1 MSDNNND
8 EKKEEVK
15 ENNTEKKKEENVSK
29 NNNSKKID
37 YFKTDIEKDENLS
50 KYIDVDNTE
59 KPKYRLNFS
68 KIIKLAKTNS
78 SKFEKYSEIEYNCNI
93 CLNSSQIDIANKI
106 NAFSLLSFIN
116 FNNQF
121 YDNLFYLNNR
131 IIKLLS
137 KDKGIEAFIFIRTL
151 YRASKILF
159 ENFKNYFHSYYYL
172 NLAIMI
178 KDKAKIDIDSS
189 KLLNS
194 LMTTLKENTEKYL
207 ITKQNSFM
215 NMQEFNS
222 EKINSIKEILNN
234 IGKNN
239 INNDDNIYYVINKNW
254 VDRACNFFNEYERLF
269 NLHNDVDFTNF
280 IAKSFNL
287 NNIYC
292 KYIGEELTNL
302 TIEDSD
308 KNIPFFPGPIDNYS
322 ITDFKDFW
330 NETEFTKLQNNYF
343 IKDGLELNKNYYLI
357 NKNTWKTLNEIF
369 QSTNE
374 IKRKGND
381 IDLMVLKCIIFEK
394 NLQKKEYINHL
405 RRKYIQI
412 SKKESVYDLKD
423 KILRSINNVK
433 KTYKELILKIK
444 QKDND
449 YKENTL
455 TYDENDEN
463 NNNIEEEIN
472 LNKKT
477 IHFFECSY
485 EKKDI
490 LSEMIIAYS
499 NSIKSIKYEIQK
511 LDIEESLLM
520 ENFPCNGLRKNNNLL
535 LIEIKDENE
544 ENFLNEN
551 DNKCSECQKEIN
563 KETEFKCEKCNLNQ
577 YCSYQCSKKNE
588 THNKIHKYLDNFL
601 IEEFSLKKLFQ
612 INIQDIVKEE
622 SNHGLCGLLNL
633 GNTCFMNSV
642 IQCLSNTEDLT
653 KYFLLDFY
661 EQEMNLGNRFGSS
674 GNLVESYSKLIN
686 LLWNREN
693 NNPINPKFFISE
705 IIKKLKQYRYNNQQD
720 AHEFLSLFIDNLHED
735 INRISN
741 KPYIE
746 LKERQENENDE
757 QASYRWWKSHRL
769 RENSIISDLFYGQF
783 KSDIKCLKCNRNSI
797 TYDPFMFLGLSL
809 PISSFKIKL
818 KFFYKKNCYS
828 IDFLIWGDCKIF
840 DLKNRCFEL
849 NVLKELNIEKNLN
862 LIEAV
867 ALNKEKIINSIVKNN
882 EDIVYN
888 YIKEG
893 QEICLFKKDSLD
905 CFNIYC
911 YPVKITSED
920 SMIFGKSYKINF
932 LSYPIGISINHNTT
946 IENLKNIIYEQLN
959 HMLDSKVDTQNN
971 LFNLYI
977 YHNFKEKS
985 FSFNFFSTKPTCEF
999 CHQRFN
1005 QSSPFC
1011 NINSQFNNT
1020 EILGNI
1026 INQFQNNRPLILLFE
1041 SEYFINESAY
1051 INSDMLIKNYIP
1063 IPLLEN
1069 AEKTSLYNSLESFKE
1084 DEKLND
1090 NGWYCN
1096 KCKEHTQAI
1105 KKLNIYRAPNYL
1117 IIHLKRFRIRN
1128 GIKGQQFGRK
1138 NEVFISYPI
1147 NNFDLSDY
1155 VIGPNKKKAIYNLY
1169 GVVEHFGSLSQGHY
1183 IAKCKNFGKWY
1194 LFNDQEC
1201 DEINDNIVSKNAY
1214 LLFYKRKGLENE
1226 F

>member
-207 ITKQNSFM
+207 ITKQNLFM

-653 KYFLLDFY
+653 KYFY
-661 EQEMNLGNRFGSS
+661 
-674 GNLVESYSKLIN
+674 
-686 LLWNREN
+686 
-693 NNPINPKFFISE
+693 
-705 IIKKLKQYRYNNQQD
+705 
-720 AHEFLSLFIDNLHED
+720 
-735 INRISN
+735 
-741 KPYIE
+741 
-746 LKERQENENDE
+746 
-757 QASYRWWKSHRL
+757 
-769 RENSIISDLFYGQF
+769 
-783 KSDIKCLKCNRNSI
+783 
-797 TYDPFMFLGLSL
+797 
-809 PISSFKIKL
+809 
-818 KFFYKKNCYS
+818 
-828 IDFLIWGDCKIF
+828 
-840 DLKNRCFEL
+840 
-849 NVLKELNIEKNLN
+849 
-862 LIEAV
+862 
-867 ALNKEKIINSIVKNN
+867 
-882 EDIVYN
+882 
-888 YIKEG
+888 
-893 QEICLFKKDSLD
+893 
-905 CFNIYC
+905 
-911 YPVKITSED
+911 
-920 SMIFGKSYKINF
+920 
-932 LSYPIGISINHNTT
+932 
-946 IENLKNIIYEQLN
+946 
-959 HMLDSKVDTQNN
+959 
-971 LFNLYI
+971 
-977 YHNFKEKS
+977 
-985 FSFNFFSTKPTCEF
+985 
-999 CHQRFN
+999 
-1005 QSSPFC
+1005 
-1011 NINSQFNNT
+1011 
-1020 EILGNI
+1020 
-1026 INQFQNNRPLILLFE
+1026 
-1041 SEYFINESAY
+1041 
-1051 INSDMLIKNYIP
+1051 
-1063 IPLLEN
+1063 
-1069 AEKTSLYNSLESFKE
+1069 
-1084 DEKLND
+1084 
-1090 NGWYCN
+1090 
-1096 KCKEHTQAI
+1096 
-1105 KKLNIYRAPNYL
+1105 
-1117 IIHLKRFRIRN
+1117 
-1128 GIKGQQFGRK
+1128 
-1138 NEVFISYPI
+1138 
-1147 NNFDLSDY
+1147 
-1155 VIGPNKKKAIYNLY
+1155 
-1169 GVVEHFGSLSQGHY
+1169 
-1183 IAKCKNFGKWY
+1183 
-1194 LFNDQEC
+1194 
-1201 DEINDNIVSKNAY
+1201 
-1214 LLFYKRKGLENE
+1214 
-1226 F
+1226 

>member
-1 MSDNNND
+1 MSDNNKDEKKDEIKENVL
-8 EKKEEVK
+8 EKKEEDK
-15 ENNTEKKKEENVSK
+15 AKKD
-29 NNNSKKID
+29 NSNKID

-50 KYIDVDNTE
+50 KYIDVDNKK

-68 KIIKLAKTNS
+68 KIIKSAKSNS
-78 SKFEKYSEIEYNCNI
+78 SSFEYYSEIEYNCNI
-93 CLNSSQIDIANKI
+93 CLNSSLIDMANKI
-106 NAFSLLSFIN
+106 NAFSLLSYIN
-116 FNNQF
+116 FNNEF

-131 IIKLLS
+131 IIKLLG

-159 ENFKNYFHSYYYL
+159 EKYKNYFHSYYYA
-172 NLAIMI
+172 NLALII
-178 KDKAKIDIDSS
+178 KDKSKIDQDSIR
-189 KLLNS
+189 LLNK
-194 LMTTLKENTEKYL
+194 LMTTLKEDTEEYIIK
-207 ITKQNSFM
+207 KQNLFM
-215 NMQEFNS
+215 NPETFNS
-222 EKINSIKEILNN
+222 EKINSLKEILNN

-239 INNDDNIYYVINKNW
+239 INNDDNLYYVINKNW
-254 VDRACNFFNEYERLF
+254 VDRACNFFNEYERLI
-269 NLHNDVDFTNF
+269 NLKKDEDFAIF
-280 IAKSFNL
+280 MDKSFKF
-287 NNIYC
+287 NNIYS

-322 ITDFKDFW
+322 ITVFKDFW
-330 NETEFTKLQNNYF
+330 SDSELKNVQNNFF
-343 IKDGLELNKNYYLI
+343 IKEGLEINKNYYLI
-357 NKNTWKTLNEIF
+357 NKNTWISLNEIF

-374 IKRKGND
+374 IKRKGDNN
-381 IDLMVLKCIIFEK
+381 DLMILKCIIFEK
-394 NLQKKEYINHL
+394 NLQKKENVNHL

-412 SKKESVYDLKD
+412 SKKQSVNDLKE
-423 KILRSINNVK
+423 KILRSINDLK
-433 KTYKELILKIK
+433 KTYKQIILKLK

-449 YKENTL
+449 YKENKL
-455 TYDENDEN
+455 SDDKNDEKN
-463 NNNIEEEIN
+463 DLEDIN
-472 LNKKT
+472 SKTKT

-499 NSIKSIKYEIQK
+499 NSIQSIKYDIKK
-511 LDIEESLLM
+511 LDINESLLM
-520 ENFPCNGLRKNNNLL
+520 EEFPCNGLRKNNNLL

-551 DNKCSECQKEIN
+551 DNKCSECGKEIE

-577 YCSYQCSKKNE
+577 YCSYLCSKTNK
-588 THNKIHKYLDNFL
+588 THIKIDESLDNFL
-601 IEEFSLKKLFQ
+601 IEEFSLIKLFQ
-612 INIQDIVKEE
+612 KNLQDIVKEG
-622 SNHGLCGLLNL
+622 SNHGLSGLINL

-661 EQEMNLGNRFGSS
+661 QQEMNLGNRLGSN

-686 LLWNREN
+686 LLWNDEKN
-693 NNPINPKFFISE
+693 KIIDPTFFISQ
-705 IIKKLKQYRYNNQQD
+705 IIKKLNQYRYNNQQD

-746 LKERQENENDE
+746 LKERQENEDDE
-757 QASYRWWKSHRL
+757 KASYRWWKSHRL
-769 RENSIISDLFYGQF
+769 RENSIISDLFYGQL
-783 KSDIKCLKCNRNSI
+783 KSNIKCLKCNRNSI
-797 TYDPFMFLGLSL
+797 TFDPFMFLGLSL

-818 KFFYKKNCYS
+818 KFFYMKNCYS
-828 IDFLIWGDCKIF
+828 IDFLIWGDCRIY

-849 NVLKELNIEKNLN
+849 NVLKELNIEKDYN
-862 LIEAV
+862 LIDAV
-867 ALNKEKIINSIVKNN
+867 VLNKDKFIISIVKNN
-882 EDIVYN
+882 EELVYN
-888 YIKEG
+888 YLKEDK
-893 QEICLFKKDSLD
+893 EICLFIKDSLD
-905 CFNIYC
+905 SFNIYC
-911 YPVKITSED
+911 YPVIIISED
-920 SMIFGKSYKINF
+920 SIFFGRTNKINF
-932 LSYPIGISINHNTT
+932 VSYPIGISVNNNTT
-946 IENLKNIIYEQLN
+946 IENLKNSIYSQLS
-959 HMLDSKVDTQNN
+959 HMLNVSKEYN
-971 LFNLYI
+971 LDDIFNLLI
-977 YHNFKEKS
+977 YHNFKEKG

-999 CHQRFN
+999 CHQKFN

-1011 NINSQFNNT
+1011 SLNKQFKDNDKLEPMISQFK
-1020 EILGNI
+1020 
-1026 INQFQNNRPLILLFE
+1026 NNRPLILLFY
-1041 SEYFINESAY
+1041 SKYFYEKESAY
-1051 INSDMLIKNYIP
+1051 INADMIIKHFIP
-1063 IPLLEN
+1063 IQLIEN
-1069 AEKTSLYNSLESFKE
+1069 AETTTLYNSLDLFQAE
-1084 DEKLND
+1084 EKLND

-1117 IIHLKRFRIRN
+1117 IIHFKRFRIRN

-1147 NNFDLSDY
+1147 NNLDLSDY
-1155 VIGPNKKKAIYNLY
+1155 VIGPNKNKAIYNLY
-1169 GVVEHFGSLSQGHY
+1169 GVVEHFGGLSQGHY

-1194 LFNDQEC
+1194 QFNDSDV